1 MLIWKGLK
9 CMESILFIIPSQSMS
24 EMIKSIMK
32 ETDQNFVIEIGTNN
46 TAIEIAQRYP
56 DINVIISRGG
66 TVNDLRKVPNK
77 IIIAIT
83 AVLDDLILP
92 LHQIASTGIKKVGV
106 VGMMNFIEGIV
117 NDYRIGELE
126 VLIHPCENGN
136 DIIPTVEK
144 LFREG
149 VQGIVGDKTA
159 VQKSKELGL
168 ITETINSGSI
178 SLKKAIS
185 EAIRIVKAQEL
196 ERKRDHERSE
206 QIQQLVIEINIAL
219 ERAVAAIEELN
230 ASSQE
235 IVAFS
240 EEAANIAKDTSHE
253 VGRTSDILEIIR
265 RVSRQSNLL
274 GLNAAIEAT
283 RAGEFGRGFSVV
295 ASEVRK
301 LAEESSKSTIKI
313 ENMINKFCD
322 SVDNVLKN
330 AEQSKI
336 ITQEQAG
343 ATQEITEMLDGLKM
357 VSQKLLELAD
367 SSRIN

>member
-1 MLIWKGLK
+1 
-9 CMESILFIIPSQSMS
+9 
-24 EMIKSIMK
+24 
-32 ETDQNFVIEIGTNN
+32 
-46 TAIEIAQRYP
+46 
-56 DINVIISRGG
+56 
-66 TVNDLRKVPNK
+66 
-77 IIIAIT
+77 
-83 AVLDDLILP
+83 
-92 LHQIASTGIKKVGV
+92 
-106 VGMMNFIEGIV
+106 MMNFIEGTV

-126 VLIHPCENGN
+126 VLMNPCQNGN

-159 VQKSKELGL
+159 VQKAKEIGL
-168 ITETINSGSI
+168 ATDLINSGPI

-196 ERKRDHERSE
+196 ERKRDSERSE
-206 QIQQLVIEINIAL
+206 QIQQRVLEINIAL
-219 ERAVAAIEELN
+219 ERAVAAVEELN

-240 EEAANIAKDTSHE
+240 DESVNIAKGTSYE
-253 VGRTSDILEIIR
+253 VEKTSDILDIIR
-265 RVSRQSNLL
+265 KISRQSNLL

-301 LAEESSKSTIKI
+301 LAEESNKSTIKI
-313 ENMINKFCD
+313 ENMINQFCN
-322 SVDNVLKN
+322 SVNQVLRN
-330 AEQSKI
+330 AEQSKT
-336 ITQEQAG
+336 ITLEQAG

-357 VSQKLLELAD
+357 VSQKLFELTD
-367 SSRIN
+367 SSCIN